1 MTAGTAIE
9 GRREV
14 EATCLKRALE
24 VMKSTRGDGK
34 GSRGRARR
42 MWGVGRGAEGLE
54 QRGSGVAGGLVQRR
68 IAEGR
73 GKG

>member
-42 MWGVGRGAEGLE
+42 MGESVRGRPGAERE
-54 QRGSGVAGGLVQRR
+54 RGGGWAG
-68 IAEGR
+68 AE
-73 GKG
+73 KDS